1 MAIWQKL
8 FRWRSRVKVG
18 APDVAGDI
26 ETLTAHVADPNAH
39 PDYLK
44 KGQAVPTGQ
53 EQTMIATHRAD
64 PQAHAKTSVRRAELL
79 KTLEQYKA
87 AKDSE
92 LADTV
97 NNYTKTNPPPTRHVV
112 TAYVLA
118 QVLAAFKSEMS
129 GIVNNV
135 GNGRNLIYSNDSG
148 VLTESHESVGTS
160 TRPVYLFDG
169 TLTELAYDVVL
180 TGSDQTINGVKT
192 FSSLPKSSAAPTQ
205 DNQLVNKAY
214 VDAKTNTALP
224 VGFCVVTDKSVST
237 AAQVAAKMTYGT
249 WALMSEVANVGYMWK
264 RTA

>member
-53 EQTMIATHRAD
+53 EQTMLAVHRAD

-97 NNYTKTNPPPTRHVV
+97 NNYTKTDPPPTRHVV
-112 TAYVLA
+112 TAYVLSHTFYRYDFEHNA
-118 QVLAAFKSEMS
+118 
-129 GIVNNV
+129 
-135 GNGRNLIYSNDSG
+135 GRLRYC
-148 VLTESHESVGTS
+148 
-160 TRPVYLFDG
+160 
-169 TLTELAYDVVL
+169 
-180 TGSDQTINGVKT
+180 
-192 FSSLPKSSAAPTQ
+192 
-205 DNQLVNKAY
+205 
-214 VDAKTNTALP
+214 
-224 VGFCVVTDKSVST
+224 GFR
-237 AAQVAAKMTYGT
+237 AG
-249 WALMSEVANVGYMWK
+249 L
-264 RTA
+264 R

>member
-39 PDYLK
+39 ADYLK

-53 EQTMIATHRAD
+53 EQAMIAAHRAD

-118 QVLAAFKSEMS
+118 QVLAAFKLSHMRLS
-129 GIVNNV
+129 VH
-135 GNGRNLIYSNDSG
+135 RL
-148 VLTESHESVGTS
+148 VLCTSVTVLS
-160 TRPVYLFDG
+160 LLWRMTLF
-169 TLTELAYDVVL
+169 
-180 TGSDQTINGVKT
+180 
-192 FSSLPKSSAAPTQ
+192 SLEAIRRSM
-205 DNQLVNKAY
+205 V
-214 VDAKTNTALP
+214 
-224 VGFCVVTDKSVST
+224 
-237 AAQVAAKMTYGT
+237 
-249 WALMSEVANVGYMWK
+249 
-264 RTA
+264 